1 MALTLSG
8 VGIIASASKNEEIMV
23 VRGRRLLKS
32 FLLTRDAVTSIEY
45 ALIALLIFL
54 VIITGVTLTGT
65 NLKPIF
71 NAVSNGF

>member
-1 MALTLSG
+1 
-8 VGIIASASKNEEIMV
+8 MV